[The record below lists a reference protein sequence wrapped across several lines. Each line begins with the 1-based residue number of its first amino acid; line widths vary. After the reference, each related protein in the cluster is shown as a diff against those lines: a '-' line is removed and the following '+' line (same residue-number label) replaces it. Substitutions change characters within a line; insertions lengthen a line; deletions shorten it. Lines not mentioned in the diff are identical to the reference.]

1 MDYLDI
7 RFALARKGYTLTR
20 VAGELGLA
28 GPQSVS
34 QVLQRAYRSKRVE
47 LHVAGI
53 IGRSAAHVFPDRYK
67 RTAKAARVKA

>member
-7 RFALARKGYTLTR
+7 RFALAKKGYTLTK
-20 VAGELGLA
+20 VAGELDLA

-47 LHVAGI
+47 MHVAGI
-53 IGRSAAHVFPDRYK
+53 LGVSAAHLFPDRYK
-67 RTAKAARVKA
+67 RKKRA